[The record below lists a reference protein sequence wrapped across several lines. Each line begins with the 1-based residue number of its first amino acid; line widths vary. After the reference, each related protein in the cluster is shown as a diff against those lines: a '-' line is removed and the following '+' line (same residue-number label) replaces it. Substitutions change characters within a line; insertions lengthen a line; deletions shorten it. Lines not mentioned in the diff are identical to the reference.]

1 MPQATNLVVKN
12 GASTPV
18 DKTFTLLAPSAGYG
32 GMAEWALKEGSTVN
46 AFPRF
51 TALVR
56 PTKGSRPG
64 QHLQTKF
71 RMPSSYTDAVS
82 GAAMV
87 TSVAEFHATV
97 IMPDSFPESARDDFV
112 AFSTNLFRTTLL
124 QAMIRDGLP
133 AT

>member
-18 DKTFTLLAPSAGYG
+18 DKTFILLSPSAGYG
-32 GMAEWALKEGSTVN
+32 GVAEWVLKEGSTVS

-51 TALVR
+51 TAVAR
-56 PTKGSRPG
+56 PSKGSRPG
-64 QHLQTKF
+64 QNLQTKF
-71 RMPSSYTDAVS
+71 RMPASYTDPAT

-87 TSVAEFHATV
+87 TANAEFHATV
-97 IMPDSFPESARDDFV
+97 VMPDAFPESARDDFV
-112 AFSTNLFRTTLL
+112 AYATNLIITALL
-124 QAMIRDGLP
+124 KAMMRDGLP